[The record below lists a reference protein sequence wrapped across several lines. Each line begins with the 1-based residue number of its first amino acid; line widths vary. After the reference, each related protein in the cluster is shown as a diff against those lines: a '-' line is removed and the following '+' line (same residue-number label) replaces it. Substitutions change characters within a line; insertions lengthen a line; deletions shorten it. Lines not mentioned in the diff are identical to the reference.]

1 MAPEPAVTSGVPVH
15 EAPDADADPGRY
27 EPRVHGT
34 VVDTGS
40 KKVGRIMGLVG
51 PYAQLRP
58 VGGGLEWD
66 ARPEDLRPSHHDR
79 GAQRWR
85 GSRQRPLTR
94 RVHMT
99 TTADSMSAECAV
111 AHARLRGPA

>member
-66 ARPEDLRPSHHDR
+66 ARPEDLRP
-79 GAQRWR
+79 A
-85 GSRQRPLTR
+85 
-94 RVHMT
+94 T
-99 TTADSMSAECAV
+99 TTEALSAGVAV
-111 AHARLRGPA
+111 ANARSRGECT